1 VREDKYSIKGKI
13 KMPFASLKLDE
24 TFKIQFDVE
33 VFGTTLRPA
42 TVRFVFDSP
51 IGIFILGN
59 PGDGTQVDFEIPKL
73 NGILL
78 PGVYECHIEAFI
90 EDKVF
95 VPFRDTIEMLALE
108 PLRPYEAES
117 IEEDIRVSVK
127 VKTSQEI
134 EPKSQFEVEESDGV
148 KYLKNSDGLYAGL
161 LLESG
166 ELLVETPSVNKKEV
180 IKEIM
185 WGK

>member
-1 VREDKYSIKGKI
+1 
-13 KMPFASLKLDE
+13 MPFASLKLDE
-24 TFKIQFDVE
+24 TFKVQFDVE

-51 IGIFILGN
+51 IGIFILGT

-73 NGILL
+73 DGILL
-78 PGVYECHIEAFI
+78 PGVYECHIEVFI
-90 EDKVF
+90 DDKVF
-95 VPFRDTIEMLALE
+95 VPFRDTIEMLA
-108 PLRPYEAES
+108 PVSLRT
-117 IEEDIRVSVK
+117 EEVEVIKENIQVSVK
-127 VKTSQEI
+127 VETNQEI
-134 EPKSQFEVEESDGV
+134 EPKSQFEVEEADGV

-185 WGK
+185 RGGK